1 MKIGDRVRFLSDVG
15 GGIVKGFQ
23 NNNKVV
29 LVEDEDGFQMPVL
42 ASDVVVVT
50 TDDYNIA
57 KVDTMGRH
65 QQSAQKTEEKPKTA
79 ELPAAGSQT
88 SHEDDEET
96 DLADKNITYKPK
108 PVERANGDKLSVYL
122 AFVPVNPKEFTTTT
136 FETYIVNDCNY
147 YINYIYLQKENN
159 AFSIRQMGI
168 VEPNTKVFVEE
179 IEHSMLNEIE
189 RVCMQLL
196 AYKQDRPFLLKLPIC
211 VELKIDT
218 TKFFKYHTFRESLFF
233 EEPTLEYVLVKDDV
247 LPTQTQAY
255 KFNATEIQQAMLEK
269 KDGEKLNSKQS
280 REQKKQRVAAPTVLE
295 VDLHASELLSTTAG
309 MSSGDIKEY
318 QLNVFRKTMNE
329 HLKHKGMKI
338 VFIHGKGEGALRSA
352 ILYDLKRKY
361 RNCTFQDASFEQ
373 YGFGATMVIIH

>member
-15 GGIVKGFQ
+15 GGIVKGFT

-65 QQSAQKTEEKPKTA
+65 QKTSPKKDEKTEA
-79 ELPAAGSQT
+79 QAAATLGNGT
-88 SHEDDEET
+88 NDDDEQEQ
-96 DLADKNITYKPK
+96 DLADLDITYKPK
-108 PVERANGDKLSVYL
+108 PVERADGDKLSVYL

-136 FETYIVNDCNY
+136 FECYLVNDCNY
-147 YINYIYLQKENN
+147 YINYLYLQKENN
-159 AFSIRQMGI
+159 AFSIRQTGT

-179 IEHSMLNEIE
+179 IEHAMLNEIE
-189 RVCMQLL
+189 RVGVQLM
-196 AYKQDRPFLLKLPIC
+196 AYKQDRPFLLKLPVF

-218 TKFFKYHTFRESLFF
+218 TKFFKFHTFRESLFF
-233 EEPTLEYVLVKDDV
+233 DEPTLEYTIVKDDQ
-247 LPTQTQAY
+247 LPTQAQAY
-255 KFNATEIQQAMLEK
+255 NFNANEIQKAMMEK
-269 KDGEKLNSKQS
+269 NDTRKASS
-280 REQKKQRVAAPTVLE
+280 RPKKKQTVGVDDILE
-295 VDLHASELLSTTAG
+295 VDLHASSLLSTTAG

-318 QLNVFRKTMNE
+318 QLSVFRNTMNE
-329 HLKHKGMKI
+329 NHKHKGRKI

-352 ILYDLKRKY
+352 LLYELKHKY
-361 RNCTFQDASFEQ
+361 RTCTFQDASFQQ